1 MCPPEICNMKN
12 RKPNRLANYDYSQNG
27 LYFITICTQNKKHY
41 FGEITNDAMH
51 SNIAG
56 KIADKWWQKL
66 EEKFDIT
73 LHEYV
78 IMPNHIHGIIEINN
92 PQHSAWTNS
101 QYNVGTPLVGV
112 RHNATA
118 NFTKRTPTRGVP
130 TVSDIIGAYKSYT
143 TNEYIKE
150 VKSGVLPPF
159 DKRIWQRSFYDHIIR
174 KNESLNK
181 IREYII
187 INPQEWNNDEF
198 NTLNTHKS
206 IRT

>member
-1 MCPPEICNMKN
+1 
-12 RKPNRLANYDYSQNG
+12 
-27 LYFITICTQNKKHY
+27 
-41 FGEITNDAMH
+41 MH

-66 EEKFDIT
+66 EKKFDIT

-92 PQHSAWTNS
+92 PQHSVWTNS
-101 QYNVGTPLVGV
+101 QYNVVADPCV
-112 RHNATA
+112 RLTTIQTEQKIKGQTH
-118 NFTKRTPTRGVP
+118 RSVP
-130 TVSDIIGAYKSYT
+130 TISTMIQWFKTMT

-187 INPQEWNNDEF
+187 INPQDWNNDEF

>member
-41 FGEITNDAMH
+41 CGEITNDAMH
-51 SNIAG
+51 PNIAE

-92 PQHSAWTNS
+92 PQHSVWTNS
-101 QYNVGTPLVGV
+101 QYNVVADPCV
-112 RHNATA
+112 RLTTIQTEQKIKGQTH
-118 NFTKRTPTRGVP
+118 RSVP
-130 TVSDIIGAYKSYT
+130 TISTMIQWFKTMT

-181 IREYII
+181 IREYIL
-187 INPQEWNNDEF
+187 INPQEWNNDKF
-198 NTLNTHKS
+198 NITTYK
-206 IRT
+206 